1 MGKGG
6 GPSVSIR
13 QKNIKTLARFWI
25 GSEIEVCKF
34 WKKEDDRMCRICGKG
49 VELVRHVFEE
59 CDGMI
64 GQLRQK

>member
-34 WKKEDDRMCRICGKG
+34 WKKEDDRMCRICG
-49 VELVRHVFEE
+49 
-59 CDGMI
+59 
-64 GQLRQK
+64 